1 MNQNLLNFCF
11 LILFSQNIIFSQTY
25 FEEYNLNKDTI
36 KERFK
41 KLNQKTLIELYY
53 NEEVEKKIIQQLI
66 YKKKFYNKNKSNIEF
81 YLPLFHEK
89 LSDENLPVELKYLPI
104 VESNLS
110 PTATS
115 KVGATGLWQLMFYT
129 AVENGLVMNSYVDER
144 IDPVKSTTAAVRY
157 LKKLYDI
164 HKDWNLAV
172 ASYNAGP
179 RTISKAIHR
188 SGGYQNYW
196 NIRPFL
202 PNETAN
208 YIPSFFATMYVLE
221 YAKEHGINIDNN
233 SNYFFKTDS
242 VLITKRISMRQISK
256 ALNISEDQLMNLNPS
271 YIHKIIPVVEGQE
284 NYIYIPDSLT
294 PKFLE
299 SEQDIYELATR
310 EFELREKPLPSLYS
324 INSKLVY
331 KIKYGDFL
339 GKIANKFGVTVS
351 QIKKWNNLNTDQIRE
366 NQKIIIFPK
375 KIPKN

>member
-1 MNQNLLNFCF
+1 MIQKLLNFCF
-11 LILFSQNIIFSQTY
+11 FVLFFQNSIFCQTY
-25 FEEYNLNKDTI
+25 FEEHNFDRDTI
-36 KERFK
+36 KDRFE

-53 NEEVEKKIIQQLI
+53 NEEVEKKIIQQLTH
-66 YKKKFYNKNKSNIEF
+66 KSKFYNKNQRNLEF

-89 LSDENLPVELKYLPI
+89 LSNEKLPVELKYLPV
-104 VESNLS
+104 VESNLN

-144 IDPVKSTTAAVRY
+144 MDPVKSTTAAVRY

-164 HKDWNLAV
+164 HKDWDLAV

-179 RTISKAIHR
+179 RTISKAIQR

-202 PNETAN
+202 PKETAN
-208 YIPSFFATMYVLE
+208 YIPSFFATIYVLE
-221 YAKEHGINIDNN
+221 YAKEHGINFDNN

-242 VLITKRISMRQISK
+242 VLITQKVSMHQISEV
-256 ALNISEDQLMNLNPS
+256 LNISEEKLIDLNPS
-271 YIHKIIPVVEGQE
+271 YVHKIIPAVEGQE
-284 NYIYIPDSLT
+284 NYIYIPDSLSS
-294 PKFLE
+294 KFLD
-299 SEQDIYELATR
+299 SKQDIYELATR
-310 EFELREKPLPSLYS
+310 EFELREKPLPSFFS

-339 GKIANKFGVTVS
+339 GKIANRFGVTAS
-351 QIKKWNNLNTDQIRE
+351 QIKKWNNLTTDQIRE

>member
-1 MNQNLLNFCF
+1 MIQKLLNFCF
-11 LILFSQNIIFSQTY
+11 FILFFQNIIFSQTHP
-25 FEEYNLNKDTI
+25 EQHNLNKDTI

-53 NEEVEKKIIQQLI
+53 NEEVEKKIIQQLTH
-66 YKKKFYNKNKSNIEF
+66 KLKFYNKRKRDLDF

-89 LSDENLPVELKYLPI
+89 LSNEKLPVELKYLPV
-104 VESNLS
+104 VESNLN

-144 IDPVKSTTAAVRY
+144 MDPVKSTTAAVRY

-164 HKDWNLAV
+164 HKEWNLAV

-179 RTISKAIHR
+179 RTISKAIQR

-202 PNETAN
+202 PRETAN
-208 YIPSFFATMYVLE
+208 YIPSFFATIYVLE

-242 VLITKRISMRQISK
+242 VLIKQKVSMHQVSK
-256 ALNISEDQLMNLNPS
+256 VLNISEDKLTDLNPS
-271 YIHKIIPVVEGQE
+271 YVHKIIPVVEGQE
-284 NYIYIPDSLT
+284 NYIYIPDSLSS
-294 PKFLE
+294 KFLN

-310 EFELREKPLPSLYS
+310 EFELREKPLPSLFS

-339 GKIANKFGVTVS
+339 GKIANRFGVTVS
-351 QIKKWNNLNTDQIRE
+351 QIKKWNNLSSDQIKE

-375 KIPKN
+375 KIPKK

>member
-1 MNQNLLNFCF
+1 MIQKLLNFCF
-11 LILFSQNIIFSQTY
+11 FVLFFQNSIFCQTY
-25 FEEYNLNKDTI
+25 FEEHNFDRDTI
-36 KERFK
+36 KDRFE

-53 NEEVEKKIIQQLI
+53 NEEVEKKIIQQLTH
-66 YKKKFYNKNKSNIEF
+66 KSKFYNKNQRNLEF

-89 LSDENLPVELKYLPI
+89 LSNEKLPVELKYLPV
-104 VESNLS
+104 VESNLN

-144 IDPVKSTTAAVRY
+144 MDPVKSTTAAVRY

-164 HKDWNLAV
+164 HKDWDLAV

-179 RTISKAIHR
+179 RTISKAIQR

-202 PNETAN
+202 PKETAN
-208 YIPSFFATMYVLE
+208 YIPSFFATIYVLE
-221 YAKEHGINIDNN
+221 YAKEHGINFDNN

-242 VLITKRISMRQISK
+242 VLITQKVSMHQISEV
-256 ALNISEDQLMNLNPS
+256 LNISEEKLIDLNPS
-271 YIHKIIPVVEGQE
+271 YVHKIIPAVEGQE
-284 NYIYIPDSLT
+284 NYIYIPDSLSS
-294 PKFLE
+294 KFLD
-299 SEQDIYELATR
+299 SKQDIYELATR
-310 EFELREKPLPSLYS
+310 EFELREKPLPSFFS

-339 GKIANKFGVTVS
+339 GKIANRFGVTVS
-351 QIKKWNNLNTDQIRE
+351 QIKKWNNLTTDQIRE

>member
-1 MNQNLLNFCF
+1 MIQKLLNFCF
-11 LILFSQNIIFSQTY
+11 FVLFFQNSIFCQTH
-25 FEEYNLNKDTI
+25 FEERNFDRDTI
-36 KERFK
+36 KDRFE

-53 NEEVEKKIIQQLI
+53 NEEVEKKIIQQLTH
-66 YKKKFYNKNKSNIEF
+66 KSKFYNKNKRNLEF

-89 LSDENLPVELKYLPI
+89 LSNERLPVELKYLPV
-104 VESNLS
+104 VESNLN
-110 PTATS
+110 PNATS

-144 IDPVKSTTAAVRY
+144 MDPVKSTIAAVRY

-164 HKDWNLAV
+164 HKDWDLAV

-179 RTISKAIHR
+179 RTISKAIQR

-202 PNETAN
+202 PKETAN
-208 YIPSFFATMYVLE
+208 YIPSFFATIYVLE
-221 YAKEHGINIDNN
+221 YAKEHGINFDNN

-242 VLITKRISMRQISK
+242 VLITQKVSMHQISK
-256 ALNISEDQLMNLNPS
+256 VLNISEEKLIDLNPS
-271 YIHKIIPVVEGQE
+271 YVHKIIPAVEGQE
-284 NYIYIPDSLT
+284 NYIYIPDSLSS
-294 PKFLE
+294 KFLE
-299 SEQDIYELATR
+299 SKQDIYELATR
-310 EFELREKPLPSLYS
+310 EFELREKPLPSLFS

-339 GKIANKFGVTVS
+339 GKIANRFGVTVS
-351 QIKKWNNLNTDQIRE
+351 QIKKWNNLTTDRIRE

>member
-1 MNQNLLNFCF
+1 MIQKLLNFCF
-11 LILFSQNIIFSQTY
+11 FILFFQNIIFSQTHL
-25 FEEYNLNKDTI
+25 EQHNLNKDTI

-53 NEEVEKKIIQQLI
+53 NEEVEKKIIQQLTH
-66 YKKKFYNKNKSNIEF
+66 KLKFYNKSKRDLEF

-89 LSDENLPVELKYLPI
+89 LSNEKLPVELKYLPV
-104 VESNLS
+104 VESNLN

-144 IDPVKSTTAAVRY
+144 MDPVKSTTAAVRY

-164 HKDWNLAV
+164 HKEWNLAV

-179 RTISKAIHR
+179 RTISKAIQR

-202 PNETAN
+202 PKETAN
-208 YIPSFFATMYVLE
+208 YIPSFFATIYVLE

-242 VLITKRISMRQISK
+242 ILIKQKVSMHQVSN
-256 ALNISEDQLMNLNPS
+256 ALNISEDKLTDLNPS
-271 YIHKIIPVVEGQE
+271 YVHKIIPVVEGQE
-284 NYIYIPDSLT
+284 NYIYIPDSLSS
-294 PKFLE
+294 KFLN

-310 EFELREKPLPSLYS
+310 EFELREKPLPSLFS

-339 GKIANKFGVTVS
+339 GKIANRFGVTVS
-351 QIKKWNNLNTDQIRE
+351 QIKKWNNLSSDQIKE

>member
-1 MNQNLLNFCF
+1 MIQKLLNFCLF
-11 LILFSQNIIFSQTY
+11 ILFSQNIIFSQTHL
-25 FEEYNLNKDTI
+25 EQYNLNKDTI

-53 NEEVEKKIIQQLI
+53 NEEVEKKITQQLTH
-66 YKKKFYNKNKSNIEF
+66 KLKFYEKSKRDLEF

-89 LSDENLPVELKYLPI
+89 LSNENLPVELKYLPV
-104 VESNLS
+104 VESNLN
-110 PTATS
+110 PTAIS

-144 IDPVKSTTAAVRY
+144 MDPVKSTTAAVRY

-164 HKDWNLAV
+164 HKEWNLAV

-179 RTISKAIHR
+179 RTISKAIQR

-202 PNETAN
+202 PKETAN
-208 YIPSFFATMYVLE
+208 YIPSFFATIYVLE

-233 SNYFFKTDS
+233 PNYFFKTDS
-242 VLITKRISMRQISK
+242 VLIKQKVSMHQVSK
-256 ALNISEDQLMNLNPS
+256 VLNISEDKLTDLNPS
-271 YIHKIIPVVEGQE
+271 YVHKIIPVVEGQD
-284 NYIYIPDSLT
+284 NYIYIPDSLSS
-294 PKFLE
+294 KFLN
-299 SEQDIYELATR
+299 SEQDIYELARR
-310 EFELREKPLPSLYS
+310 EFELREKPLPSLFS

-339 GKIANKFGVTVS
+339 GKIANRFGVTVS
-351 QIKKWNNLNTDQIRE
+351 QIKKWNNLSTDQIRE

>member
-1 MNQNLLNFCF
+1 MIQKLLNFCF
-11 LILFSQNIIFSQTY
+11 FILFFQNIIFSQTHL
-25 FEEYNLNKDTI
+25 EQHNLNKDTI

-53 NEEVEKKIIQQLI
+53 NEEVEKKIIQQLTH
-66 YKKKFYNKNKSNIEF
+66 KLKFYNKSKRDLEF

-89 LSDENLPVELKYLPI
+89 LSNEKLPVELKYLPV
-104 VESNLS
+104 VESNLN

-129 AVENGLVMNSYVDER
+129 AVENGLAMNSYVDER
-144 IDPVKSTTAAVRY
+144 MDPVKSTTAAVRY

-164 HKDWNLAV
+164 HKEWNLAV

-179 RTISKAIHR
+179 RTISKAIQR

-202 PNETAN
+202 PRETAN
-208 YIPSFFATMYVLE
+208 YIPSFFATIYVLE

-242 VLITKRISMRQISK
+242 ILIKQKVSMHQVSN
-256 ALNISEDQLMNLNPS
+256 ALNISEDKLTDLNPS
-271 YIHKIIPVVEGQE
+271 YVHKIIPVVEGQE
-284 NYIYIPDSLT
+284 NYIYIPDSLSS
-294 PKFLE
+294 KFLN

-310 EFELREKPLPSLYS
+310 EFELREKPLPSLFS

-339 GKIANKFGVTVS
+339 GKIANRFGVTVS
-351 QIKKWNNLNTDQIRE
+351 QIKKWNNLSSDQIKE

>member
-1 MNQNLLNFCF
+1 MIQKLLNFCF
-11 LILFSQNIIFSQTY
+11 FILFSQNIIFSQTHL
-25 FEEYNLNKDTI
+25 EQHNLNKDTI

-53 NEEVEKKIIQQLI
+53 NEEVEKKIIQQLTH
-66 YKKKFYNKNKSNIEF
+66 KLKFYNKRKRDLEF

-89 LSDENLPVELKYLPI
+89 LSNEKLPVELKYLPV
-104 VESNLS
+104 VESNLN

-144 IDPVKSTTAAVRY
+144 MDPVKSTTAAVRY

-164 HKDWNLAV
+164 HKEWNLAV

-179 RTISKAIHR
+179 RTISKAIQR

-202 PNETAN
+202 PRETAN
-208 YIPSFFATMYVLE
+208 YIPSFFATIYVLE

-242 VLITKRISMRQISK
+242 ILIKQKVSMHQVSN
-256 ALNISEDQLMNLNPS
+256 ALNISEDKLTDLNPS
-271 YIHKIIPVVEGQE
+271 YVHKIIPVVEGQE
-284 NYIYIPDSLT
+284 NYIYIPDSLSS
-294 PKFLE
+294 KFLN

-310 EFELREKPLPSLYS
+310 EFELREKPLPSLFS

-339 GKIANKFGVTVS
+339 GKIANRFGVTVS
-351 QIKKWNNLNTDQIRE
+351 QIKKWNNLSTDQIRE

>member
-1 MNQNLLNFCF
+1 MIQKLLNFCF
-11 LILFSQNIIFSQTY
+11 FILFFQNIIFSQTHL
-25 FEEYNLNKDTI
+25 EQHNLNKDTI

-53 NEEVEKKIIQQLI
+53 NEEVEKKIIQQLTH
-66 YKKKFYNKNKSNIEF
+66 KLKFYNNNKRDLEF

-89 LSDENLPVELKYLPI
+89 LSNEKLPVELKYLPV
-104 VESNLS
+104 VESNLN

-144 IDPVKSTTAAVRY
+144 MDPVKSTTAAVRY

-164 HKDWNLAV
+164 HKEWNLAV

-179 RTISKAIHR
+179 RTISKAIQR

-202 PNETAN
+202 PRETAN
-208 YIPSFFATMYVLE
+208 YIPSFFATIYVLE

-242 VLITKRISMRQISK
+242 ILIKQKVSMHQVSN
-256 ALNISEDQLMNLNPS
+256 ALNISEEKLTDLNPS
-271 YIHKIIPVVEGQE
+271 YVHKIIPVVEGQE
-284 NYIYIPDSLT
+284 NYIYIPDSLSS
-294 PKFLE
+294 KFLN

-310 EFELREKPLPSLYS
+310 EFELREKPLPSLFS

-339 GKIANKFGVTVS
+339 GKIANRFGVTVS
-351 QIKKWNNLNTDQIRE
+351 QIKKWNNLSSDQIKE

>member
-1 MNQNLLNFCF
+1 MIQNLLNFCF
-11 LILFSQNIIFSQTY
+11 FLLFFQNTILCQNH
-25 FEEYNLNKDTI
+25 FEEHNFDRDTI
-36 KERFK
+36 QERFK
-41 KLNQKTLIELYY
+41 KLNRKTLIELYY
-53 NEEVEKKIIQQLI
+53 NEEVEKKIIQQL
-66 YKKKFYNKNKSNIEF
+66 KHKSKFYNKNKRSIEL

-89 LSDENLPVELKYLPI
+89 LSNEKLPIELKYLPV
-104 VESNLS
+104 VESNLN
-110 PTATS
+110 PTAIS

-144 IDPVKSTTAAVRY
+144 MDPVKSTTAAVRY

-164 HKDWNLAV
+164 HKDWDLAV

-179 RTISKAIHR
+179 RTILKAIQR

-202 PNETAN
+202 PKETAN
-208 YIPSFFATMYVLE
+208 YIPSFFATIYVLE
-221 YAKEHGINIDNN
+221 YAKEHGINFDNN

-242 VLITKRISMRQISK
+242 VLITQKVSMHQISK
-256 ALNISEDQLMNLNPS
+256 VLNISEEKLIDLNPS
-271 YIHKIIPVVEGQE
+271 YVHKIIPAVEGQE
-284 NYIYIPDSLT
+284 NYIYIPDSLSS
-294 PKFLE
+294 KFLE
-299 SEQDIYELATR
+299 SKQDIYELATR
-310 EFELREKPLPSLYS
+310 EFELREKPLPSLFS

-339 GKIANKFGVTVS
+339 GKIANRFGVTVS
-351 QIKKWNNLNTDQIRE
+351 QIKKWNNLTTDRIRE

>member
-1 MNQNLLNFCF
+1 MIQKLLNFCF
-11 LILFSQNIIFSQTY
+11 FILFFQNIIFSQTHL
-25 FEEYNLNKDTI
+25 EQHNLNKDTI

-53 NEEVEKKIIQQLI
+53 NEEVEKKIIQQLTH
-66 YKKKFYNKNKSNIEF
+66 KLKFYNKSKRDLEF

-89 LSDENLPVELKYLPI
+89 LSNEKLPVELKYLPV
-104 VESNLS
+104 VESNLN

-144 IDPVKSTTAAVRY
+144 MDPVKSTTAAVRY

-164 HKDWNLAV
+164 HKEWNLAV

-179 RTISKAIHR
+179 RTISKAIQR

-202 PNETAN
+202 PKETAN
-208 YIPSFFATMYVLE
+208 YIPSFFATIYVLE

-242 VLITKRISMRQISK
+242 VLIKQKVSMHQVSK
-256 ALNISEDQLMNLNPS
+256 ALNISEEKLTDLNPS
-271 YIHKIIPVVEGQE
+271 YVHKIIPVVEGQE
-284 NYIYIPDSLT
+284 NYIYIPDSLSS
-294 PKFLE
+294 KFLN

-310 EFELREKPLPSLYS
+310 EFELREKPLPSFFS

-339 GKIANKFGVTVS
+339 GKIANRFGVTVS
-351 QIKKWNNLNTDQIRE
+351 QIKKWNNLSSDQIKE

>member
-1 MNQNLLNFCF
+1 MIQKLLNFCF
-11 LILFSQNIIFSQTY
+11 FILFSQNIIFSQTHL
-25 FEEYNLNKDTI
+25 EQHNLNKDTI

-53 NEEVEKKIIQQLI
+53 NEEVEKKIIQQLTH
-66 YKKKFYNKNKSNIEF
+66 KLKFYNNNKRDLEF

-89 LSDENLPVELKYLPI
+89 LSNEKLPVELKYLPVI
-104 VESNLS
+104 ESNLN

-144 IDPVKSTTAAVRY
+144 MDPVKSTTAAVRY

-164 HKDWNLAV
+164 HKEWNLAV

-179 RTISKAIHR
+179 RTISKAIQR

-202 PNETAN
+202 PRETAN
-208 YIPSFFATMYVLE
+208 YIPSFFATIYVLE
-221 YAKEHGINIDNN
+221 YAKEHRINIDNN

-242 VLITKRISMRQISK
+242 ILIKQKVSMHQVSN
-256 ALNISEDQLMNLNPS
+256 ALNISEDKLTDLNPS
-271 YIHKIIPVVEGQE
+271 YVHKIIPVVEGQE
-284 NYIYIPDSLT
+284 NYIYIPDSLSS
-294 PKFLE
+294 KFLN
-299 SEQDIYELATR
+299 SELDIYELATR
-310 EFELREKPLPSLYS
+310 EFELREKPLPSLFS

-339 GKIANKFGVTVS
+339 GKIANRFGVTVS
-351 QIKKWNNLNTDQIRE
+351 QIKKWNNLVSDQIKE

>member
-1 MNQNLLNFCF
+1 MIQKLLNFCF
-11 LILFSQNIIFSQTY
+11 FILFSQNIIFSQTHL
-25 FEEYNLNKDTI
+25 EQHNLNKDTI

-53 NEEVEKKIIQQLI
+53 NEEVEKKIIQQLTH
-66 YKKKFYNKNKSNIEF
+66 KLKFYNKSKRDLEF

-89 LSDENLPVELKYLPI
+89 LSNEKLPVELKYLPVI
-104 VESNLS
+104 ESNLN

-144 IDPVKSTTAAVRY
+144 MDPVKSTTAAVRY

-164 HKDWNLAV
+164 HKEWNLAV

-179 RTISKAIHR
+179 RTISKAIQR

-202 PNETAN
+202 PKETAN
-208 YIPSFFATMYVLE
+208 YIPSFFATIYVLE
-221 YAKEHGINIDNN
+221 YAKEHGINIDND

-242 VLITKRISMRQISK
+242 VLIKQKVSMHQVSK
-256 ALNISEDQLMNLNPS
+256 VLNISEDKLTDLNPS
-271 YIHKIIPVVEGQE
+271 YAHKIIPVVEGQE
-284 NYIYIPDSLT
+284 NYIYIPDSLSS
-294 PKFLE
+294 KFLN

-310 EFELREKPLPSLYS
+310 EFELREKPLPSLFS

-339 GKIANKFGVTVS
+339 GKIANRFGVTVS
-351 QIKKWNNLNTDQIRE
+351 QIKKWNNLSSDQIKE

>member
-1 MNQNLLNFCF
+1 MIQKLLNFCF
-11 LILFSQNIIFSQTY
+11 FILFFQNIIFSQTHL
-25 FEEYNLNKDTI
+25 EQHNLNKDTI

-53 NEEVEKKIIQQLI
+53 NEEVEKKIIQQLTH
-66 YKKKFYNKNKSNIEF
+66 KLKFYNKSKRDLEF

-89 LSDENLPVELKYLPI
+89 LSNEKLPVELKYLPV
-104 VESNLS
+104 VESNLN

-144 IDPVKSTTAAVRY
+144 MDPVKSTTAAVRY

-164 HKDWNLAV
+164 HKEWNLAV

-179 RTISKAIHR
+179 RTISKAIQR

-202 PNETAN
+202 PRETAN
-208 YIPSFFATMYVLE
+208 YIPSFFATIYVLE

-242 VLITKRISMRQISK
+242 ILIKQKVSMHQVSN
-256 ALNISEDQLMNLNPS
+256 ALNISEDKLTDLNPS
-271 YIHKIIPVVEGQE
+271 YVHKIIPVVEGQE
-284 NYIYIPDSLT
+284 NYIYIPDSLSS
-294 PKFLE
+294 KFLN

-310 EFELREKPLPSLYS
+310 EFELREKPLPSLFS

-339 GKIANKFGVTVS
+339 GKIANRFGVTVS
-351 QIKKWNNLNTDQIRE
+351 QIKKWNNLSSDQIKE

>member
-1 MNQNLLNFCF
+1 MIQKLLNFCF
-11 LILFSQNIIFSQTY
+11 FILFSQNIIFSQTHL
-25 FEEYNLNKDTI
+25 EQHNLNKDTI

-53 NEEVEKKIIQQLI
+53 NEEVEKKIIQQLT
-66 YKKKFYNKNKSNIEF
+66 YKLKFYNKSKRDLEF

-89 LSDENLPVELKYLPI
+89 LSNEKLPVELKYLPVI
-104 VESNLS
+104 ESNLN

-144 IDPVKSTTAAVRY
+144 MDPVKSTTAAVRY

-164 HKDWNLAV
+164 HKEWNLAV

-179 RTISKAIHR
+179 RTISKAIQR

-202 PNETAN
+202 PKETAN
-208 YIPSFFATMYVLE
+208 YIPSFFATIYVLE
-221 YAKEHGINIDNN
+221 YAKEHGINIDND

-242 VLITKRISMRQISK
+242 VMIKQKVSIHQVSN
-256 ALNISEDQLMNLNPS
+256 ALNISEEKLTDLNPS
-271 YIHKIIPVVEGQE
+271 YVHKIIPVVEGQE
-284 NYIYIPDSLT
+284 NYIYIPDSLSS
-294 PKFLE
+294 KFLN
-299 SEQDIYELATR
+299 SEQDIYELARR
-310 EFELREKPLPSLYS
+310 EFELREKPLPSLFS

-339 GKIANKFGVTVS
+339 GKIAKRFGVTVS
-351 QIKKWNNLNTDQIRE
+351 QIKKWNNLSTDQIRE

>member
-1 MNQNLLNFCF
+1 MIQKLLNFCF
-11 LILFSQNIIFSQTY
+11 FILFFQNIIFSQTQL
-25 FEEYNLNKDTI
+25 EQHNLNKDTI

-53 NEEVEKKIIQQLI
+53 NEEVEKKIIQQLTH
-66 YKKKFYNKNKSNIEF
+66 KLKFYNKNKRDLEF

-89 LSDENLPVELKYLPI
+89 LSNEKLPVELKYLPV
-104 VESNLS
+104 VESSLN

-144 IDPVKSTTAAVRY
+144 MDPVKSTTAAVRY

-164 HKDWNLAV
+164 HKEWNLAV

-179 RTISKAIHR
+179 RTISKAIQR

-202 PNETAN
+202 PRETAN
-208 YIPSFFATMYVLE
+208 YIPSFFATIYVLE

-242 VLITKRISMRQISK
+242 VLIKQKVSMHQVSN
-256 ALNISEDQLMNLNPS
+256 ALNISEDKLTDLNPS
-271 YIHKIIPVVEGQE
+271 YVHKIIPVVEGQE
-284 NYIYIPDSLT
+284 NYIYIPDSLSS
-294 PKFLE
+294 KFLN

-310 EFELREKPLPSLYS
+310 EFELREKPLPSLFS

-339 GKIANKFGVTVS
+339 GKIANRFGVTVS
-351 QIKKWNNLNTDQIRE
+351 QIKKWNNLTSDQIKE

>member
-1 MNQNLLNFCF
+1 MIQNLLNFCF
-11 LILFSQNIIFSQTY
+11 FVLFFQNTIFCQTH
-25 FEEYNLNKDTI
+25 FEEHNFDRDTI

-53 NEEVEKKIIQQLI
+53 NEEVEKKIIQQLTH
-66 YKKKFYNKNKSNIEF
+66 KLKFYNKNKWNLEL

-89 LSDENLPVELKYLPI
+89 LSNEKLPVELKYLPV

-144 IDPVKSTTAAVRY
+144 MDPVKSTTAAVRY

-164 HKDWNLAV
+164 HKDWDLAV

-179 RTISKAIHR
+179 RTISKAIQR

-202 PNETAN
+202 PKETAN
-208 YIPSFFATMYVLE
+208 YIPSFFATIYVLE
-221 YAKEHGINIDNN
+221 YAKEHGINVDNN

-242 VLITKRISMRQISK
+242 VLITQKVSMHQISEV
-256 ALNISEDQLMNLNPS
+256 LNISEEKLIDLNPS
-271 YIHKIIPVVEGQE
+271 YVHKIIPAVEGQE
-284 NYIYIPDSLT
+284 NYIYIPDSLSS
-294 PKFLE
+294 KFLE
-299 SEQDIYELATR
+299 SKQDIYELATR
-310 EFELREKPLPSLYS
+310 EFELREKPLPSLFS

-339 GKIANKFGVTVS
+339 GKIANRFGVTVS
-351 QIKKWNNLNTDQIRE
+351 QIKKWNNLTTDRIRE

>member
-1 MNQNLLNFCF
+1 MMQNLLNFCF
-11 LILFSQNIIFSQTY
+11 FVLFFQNTILCQTH
-25 FEEYNLNKDTI
+25 FEEHSFDRDTI
-36 KERFK
+36 QERFK

-53 NEEVEKKIIQQLI
+53 NEEVEKKIIQQLTH
-66 YKKKFYNKNKSNIEF
+66 KSNFYNKNKWSLEL

-89 LSDENLPVELKYLPI
+89 LSNEKLPVELKYLPI

-144 IDPVKSTTAAVRY
+144 MDPVKSTTAAVRY
-157 LKKLYDI
+157 LKKLHDI
-164 HKDWNLAV
+164 HKDWDLAV

-179 RTISKAIHR
+179 RTISKAIQR

-202 PNETAN
+202 PKETAN
-208 YIPSFFATMYVLE
+208 YIPSFFATIYVLE

-233 SNYFFKTDS
+233 SNYFSKTDS
-242 VLITKRISMRQISK
+242 VLIKQKVSMRQISE
-256 ALNISEDQLMNLNPS
+256 ALNISEDKLVDLNPS
-271 YIHKIIPVVEGQE
+271 YVHKIIPVVAGQE
-284 NYIYIPDSLT
+284 NYIYIPDSLS

-299 SEQDIYELATR
+299 SEKDIYELATR
-310 EFELREKPLPSLYS
+310 DFELREKPLPSLFS

-339 GKIANKFGVTVS
+339 GKIANRFGVTVS
-351 QIKKWNNLNTDQIRE
+351 QIKKWNNLTTDQIRDCLLYTS
-366 NQKIIIFPK
+366 PS
-375 KIPKN
+375 PRD

>member
-1 MNQNLLNFCF
+1 MIQKLLNFCF
-11 LILFSQNIIFSQTY
+11 FILFSQNIIFSQTHL
-25 FEEYNLNKDTI
+25 EQHNLNKDTI

-53 NEEVEKKIIQQLI
+53 NEEVEKKIIQQLTH
-66 YKKKFYNKNKSNIEF
+66 KLKFYNKSKRDLEF

-89 LSDENLPVELKYLPI
+89 LSNEKLPVELKYLPVI
-104 VESNLS
+104 ESNLN

-144 IDPVKSTTAAVRY
+144 MDPVKSTTAAVRY

-164 HKDWNLAV
+164 HKEWNLAV

-179 RTISKAIHR
+179 RTISKAIQR

-202 PNETAN
+202 PKETAN
-208 YIPSFFATMYVLE
+208 YIPSFFATIYVLE

-242 VLITKRISMRQISK
+242 VLIKQRVSIHQISK
-256 ALNISEDQLMNLNPS
+256 VLNISEDKLTDLNPS
-271 YIHKIIPVVEGQE
+271 YVHKIIPVVEGQE
-284 NYIYIPDSLT
+284 NYIYIPDSLSS
-294 PKFLE
+294 KFLN

-310 EFELREKPLPSLYS
+310 EFELREKPLPSLFS

-339 GKIANKFGVTVS
+339 GKIANRFGVTVS
-351 QIKKWNNLNTDQIRE
+351 QIKKWNNLSTDQIRE

>member
-1 MNQNLLNFCF
+1 MIQKLLNFCF
-11 LILFSQNIIFSQTY
+11 FILFFQNIIFSQTHL
-25 FEEYNLNKDTI
+25 EQHNLNKDTI

-53 NEEVEKKIIQQLI
+53 NEEVEKKIIQQLTH
-66 YKKKFYNKNKSNIEF
+66 KLKFYNKSKRDLEF

-89 LSDENLPVELKYLPI
+89 LSNEKLPVELKYLP
-104 VESNLS
+104 VLESNLN

-144 IDPVKSTTAAVRY
+144 MDPVKSTTAAVRY

-164 HKDWNLAV
+164 HKEWNLAV

-179 RTISKAIHR
+179 RTISKAIQR

-202 PNETAN
+202 PRETAN
-208 YIPSFFATMYVLE
+208 YIPSFFATIYVLE

-242 VLITKRISMRQISK
+242 VLIKQKVSMHQVSN
-256 ALNISEDQLMNLNPS
+256 ALNISEEKLTDLNPS
-271 YIHKIIPVVEGQE
+271 YVHKIIPVVEGQE
-284 NYIYIPDSLT
+284 NYIYIPDSLSS
-294 PKFLE
+294 KFLN

-310 EFELREKPLPSLYS
+310 EFELREKPLPSLFS

-339 GKIANKFGVTVS
+339 GKIANRFGVTVS
-351 QIKKWNNLNTDQIRE
+351 QIKKWNNLSSDQIKE

-375 KIPKN
+375 KIPKK

>member
-1 MNQNLLNFCF
+1 MIQKLLNFCF
-11 LILFSQNIIFSQTY
+11 FILFSQNIIFSQTHL
-25 FEEYNLNKDTI
+25 EQHNLNKDTI

-53 NEEVEKKIIQQLI
+53 NEEVEKKIIQQLT
-66 YKKKFYNKNKSNIEF
+66 YKLKFYNKSKRDLEF

-89 LSDENLPVELKYLPI
+89 LSNEKLPVELKYLPVI
-104 VESNLS
+104 ESNLN

-144 IDPVKSTTAAVRY
+144 MDPVKSTTAAVRY

-164 HKDWNLAV
+164 HKEWNLAV

-179 RTISKAIHR
+179 RTISKAIQR

-202 PNETAN
+202 PKETAN
-208 YIPSFFATMYVLE
+208 YIPSFFATIYVLE
-221 YAKEHGINIDNN
+221 YAKEHGINIDND

-242 VLITKRISMRQISK
+242 VMIKQKVSIHQVSN
-256 ALNISEDQLMNLNPS
+256 ALNISEDKLTDLNPS
-271 YIHKIIPVVEGQE
+271 YVHKIIPVVEGQE
-284 NYIYIPDSLT
+284 NYIYIPDSLSS
-294 PKFLE
+294 KFLN
-299 SEQDIYELATR
+299 SEQDIYELARR
-310 EFELREKPLPSLYS
+310 EFELREKPLPSLFS

-339 GKIANKFGVTVS
+339 GKIANRFGVTVS
-351 QIKKWNNLNTDQIRE
+351 QIKKWNNLSTDQIRE

>member
-1 MNQNLLNFCF
+1 MIQKLLNFCF
-11 LILFSQNIIFSQTY
+11 FILFFQNIIFSQTHL
-25 FEEYNLNKDTI
+25 EQHNLNKDTI

-53 NEEVEKKIIQQLI
+53 NEEVEKKIIQQLTH
-66 YKKKFYNKNKSNIEF
+66 KLKFYNNNKRDLEF

-89 LSDENLPVELKYLPI
+89 LSNEKLPVELKYLPV
-104 VESNLS
+104 VESNLN

-144 IDPVKSTTAAVRY
+144 MDPVKSTTAAVRY

-164 HKDWNLAV
+164 HKEWNLAV

-179 RTISKAIHR
+179 RTISKAIQR

-202 PNETAN
+202 PRETAN
-208 YIPSFFATMYVLE
+208 YIPSFFATIYVLE

-242 VLITKRISMRQISK
+242 VLIKQKVSMHQVSN
-256 ALNISEDQLMNLNPS
+256 ALNISEDKLTDLNPS
-271 YIHKIIPVVEGQE
+271 YVHKIIPVVEGQE
-284 NYIYIPDSLT
+284 NYIYIPDTLSS
-294 PKFLE
+294 KFLN

-310 EFELREKPLPSLYS
+310 EFELREKPLPSLFS

-339 GKIANKFGVTVS
+339 GKIANRFGVTVS
-351 QIKKWNNLNTDQIRE
+351 QIKKWNNLSSDQIKE

>member
-1 MNQNLLNFCF
+1 MIQKLLNFCF
-11 LILFSQNIIFSQTY
+11 FILFSQNIIFSQTHL
-25 FEEYNLNKDTI
+25 EQHNLNKDTI

-53 NEEVEKKIIQQLI
+53 NEEVEKKIIQQLTH
-66 YKKKFYNKNKSNIEF
+66 KLKFYNKSKRDLEF

-89 LSDENLPVELKYLPI
+89 LSNEKLPVELKYLPVI
-104 VESNLS
+104 ESNLN

-144 IDPVKSTTAAVRY
+144 MDPVKSTTAAVRY

-164 HKDWNLAV
+164 HKEWNLAV

-179 RTISKAIHR
+179 RTISKAIQR

-202 PNETAN
+202 PKETAN
-208 YIPSFFATMYVLE
+208 YIPSFFATIYVLE
-221 YAKEHGINIDNN
+221 YAKEHGINIDSN

-242 VLITKRISMRQISK
+242 VLIKQKVSMHQVSK
-256 ALNISEDQLMNLNPS
+256 ALNISEEKLTDLNPS
-271 YIHKIIPVVEGQE
+271 YVHKIIPVVEDQE
-284 NYIYIPDSLT
+284 NYIYIPDSLSS
-294 PKFLE
+294 KFLN
-299 SEQDIYELATR
+299 SEQDIYELARR
-310 EFELREKPLPSLYS
+310 EFELREKPLPSLFS

-339 GKIANKFGVTVS
+339 GKIANRFGVTVS
-351 QIKKWNNLNTDQIRE
+351 QIKKWNNLSTDQIRE

>member
-144 IDPVKSTTAAVRY
+144 MDPVKSTTAAVRY

>member
-1 MNQNLLNFCF
+1 MIQKLLNFCF
-11 LILFSQNIIFSQTY
+11 FILFFQNIIFSQTHL
-25 FEEYNLNKDTI
+25 EQHNLNKDTI

-41 KLNQKTLIELYY
+41 KLNQKTLIELNY
-53 NEEVEKKIIQQLI
+53 NEEVEKKIIQQL
-66 YKKKFYNKNKSNIEF
+66 KHKLKFYNKRKRDLEF

-89 LSDENLPVELKYLPI
+89 LSNEKLPVELKYLPV
-104 VESNLS
+104 VESNLN

-144 IDPVKSTTAAVRY
+144 MDPVKSTTAAVRY

-164 HKDWNLAV
+164 HKEWNLAV

-179 RTISKAIHR
+179 RTISKAIQR

-202 PNETAN
+202 PRETAN
-208 YIPSFFATMYVLE
+208 YIPSFFATIYVLE

-242 VLITKRISMRQISK
+242 VLIKQKVSMLQVSN
-256 ALNISEDQLMNLNPS
+256 ALNISEEKLTDLNPS
-271 YIHKIIPVVEGQE
+271 YVHKIIPVVEGQE
-284 NYIYIPDSLT
+284 NYIYIPDTLSS
-294 PKFLE
+294 KFLN

-310 EFELREKPLPSLYS
+310 EFELREKPLPSLFS

-339 GKIANKFGVTVS
+339 GKIANRFGVTVS
-351 QIKKWNNLNTDQIRE
+351 QIKKWNNLSSDQIKE

>member
-1 MNQNLLNFCF
+1 MIQKLLNFCF
-11 LILFSQNIIFSQTY
+11 FILFFQNIIFSQTHL
-25 FEEYNLNKDTI
+25 EQHNLNKDTI

-53 NEEVEKKIIQQLI
+53 NEEVEKKIIQQLTH
-66 YKKKFYNKNKSNIEF
+66 KLKFYNKSKRDLEF

-89 LSDENLPVELKYLPI
+89 LSNEKLPVELKYLPV
-104 VESNLS
+104 VESNLN

-144 IDPVKSTTAAVRY
+144 MDPVKSTTAAVRY

-164 HKDWNLAV
+164 HKEWNLAV

-179 RTISKAIHR
+179 RTISKAIQR

-202 PNETAN
+202 PKETAN
-208 YIPSFFATMYVLE
+208 YIPSFFATIYVLE

-242 VLITKRISMRQISK
+242 VLIKQKVSMHQVSN
-256 ALNISEDQLMNLNPS
+256 ALNISEDKLTDLNPS
-271 YIHKIIPVVEGQE
+271 YVHKIIPVVEGQE
-284 NYIYIPDSLT
+284 NYIYIPDTLSS
-294 PKFLE
+294 KFLN

-310 EFELREKPLPSLYS
+310 EFELREKPLPSLFS

-339 GKIANKFGVTVS
+339 GKIANRFGVTVS
-351 QIKKWNNLNTDQIRE
+351 QIKKWNNLSSDQIKE

>member
-1 MNQNLLNFCF
+1 MIQKLLNFCF
-11 LILFSQNIIFSQTY
+11 FVLFFQNSIFCQTH
-25 FEEYNLNKDTI
+25 FEERNFDRDTI
-36 KERFK
+36 KDRFE

-53 NEEVEKKIIQQLI
+53 NEEVEKKIIQQLTH
-66 YKKKFYNKNKSNIEF
+66 KSKFYNKNQRNLEF

-89 LSDENLPVELKYLPI
+89 LSNEKLPVELKYLPV
-104 VESNLS
+104 VESNLN

-129 AVENGLVMNSYVDER
+129 AVENGLIMNSYVDER
-144 IDPVKSTTAAVRY
+144 MDPVKSTTAAVRY

-164 HKDWNLAV
+164 HKDWDLAV

-179 RTISKAIHR
+179 RTISKAIQR

-202 PNETAN
+202 PKETAN
-208 YIPSFFATMYVLE
+208 YIPSFFATIYVLE
-221 YAKEHGINIDNN
+221 YAKEHGINFDNN

-242 VLITKRISMRQISK
+242 VLITQKVSMHQISEV
-256 ALNISEDQLMNLNPS
+256 LNISEEKLIDLNPS
-271 YIHKIIPVVEGQE
+271 YVHKIIPAVEGQE
-284 NYIYIPDSLT
+284 NYIYIPDSLSS
-294 PKFLE
+294 KFLD
-299 SEQDIYELATR
+299 SKQDIYELATR
-310 EFELREKPLPSLYS
+310 EFELREKPLPSFFS

-339 GKIANKFGVTVS
+339 GKIANRFGVTVS
-351 QIKKWNNLNTDQIRE
+351 QIKKWNNLTTDQIRE

>member
-1 MNQNLLNFCF
+1 MIQKLLNFCF
-11 LILFSQNIIFSQTY
+11 FILFFQNIIFSQTHL
-25 FEEYNLNKDTI
+25 EQHNLNKDTI

-53 NEEVEKKIIQQLI
+53 NEEVEKKIIQQLTH
-66 YKKKFYNKNKSNIEF
+66 KLKFYNNNKRDLEF

-89 LSDENLPVELKYLPI
+89 LSNEKLPVELKYLPV
-104 VESNLS
+104 VESNLN

-144 IDPVKSTTAAVRY
+144 MDPVKSTTAAVRY

-164 HKDWNLAV
+164 HKEWNLAV

-179 RTISKAIHR
+179 RTISKAIQR

-202 PNETAN
+202 PRETAN
-208 YIPSFFATMYVLE
+208 YIPSFFATIYVLE

-242 VLITKRISMRQISK
+242 VLIKQKVSMHQVSN
-256 ALNISEDQLMNLNPS
+256 ALNISEDKLTDLNPS
-271 YIHKIIPVVEGQE
+271 YVHKIIPVVEGQE
-284 NYIYIPDSLT
+284 NYIYIPDSLSS
-294 PKFLE
+294 KFLN

-310 EFELREKPLPSLYS
+310 EFELREKPLPSLFS

-339 GKIANKFGVTVS
+339 GKIANRFGVTVS
-351 QIKKWNNLNTDQIRE
+351 QIKKWNNLSSDQIKE

>member
-1 MNQNLLNFCF
+1 MMQNLLNFCF
-11 LILFSQNIIFSQTY
+11 FVLFFQNTILCQTH
-25 FEEYNLNKDTI
+25 FEEHSFDRDTI
-36 KERFK
+36 QERFK

-53 NEEVEKKIIQQLI
+53 NEEVEKKIIQQLTH
-66 YKKKFYNKNKSNIEF
+66 KSNFYNKNKWSLEL

-89 LSDENLPVELKYLPI
+89 LSNEKLPVELKYLPI

-144 IDPVKSTTAAVRY
+144 MDPVKSTTAAVRY

-164 HKDWNLAV
+164 YKDWDLAV

-179 RTISKAIHR
+179 RTISKAIQR

-202 PNETAN
+202 PKETAN
-208 YIPSFFATMYVLE
+208 YIPSFFATIYVLE

-242 VLITKRISMRQISK
+242 VLIKQKVSMRQISE
-256 ALNISEDQLMNLNPS
+256 ALNISEDKLVDLNPS
-271 YIHKIIPVVEGQE
+271 YVHKIIPVVAGQE
-284 NYIYIPDSLT
+284 NYIYIPDSLS

-299 SEQDIYELATR
+299 SEKDIYELATR
-310 EFELREKPLPSLYS
+310 DFELREKPLPSLFS

-339 GKIANKFGVTVS
+339 GKIANRFGVTVS
-351 QIKKWNNLNTDQIRE
+351 QIKKWNNLTTDQIRE

>member
-1 MNQNLLNFCF
+1 MIQKLLNFCF
-11 LILFSQNIIFSQTY
+11 FVLFFQNSIFCQTY
-25 FEEYNLNKDTI
+25 FEEHNFDRDTI
-36 KERFK
+36 KDRFE

-53 NEEVEKKIIQQLI
+53 NEEVEKKIIQQLTH
-66 YKKKFYNKNKSNIEF
+66 KSKFYNKNQRNLEF

-89 LSDENLPVELKYLPI
+89 LSNEKLPVELKYLPI

-144 IDPVKSTTAAVRY
+144 MDPVKSTTAAVRY

-164 HKDWNLAV
+164 HKDWDLAV

-179 RTISKAIHR
+179 RTISKAIQR

-202 PNETAN
+202 PKETAN
-208 YIPSFFATMYVLE
+208 YIPSFFATIYVLE
-221 YAKEHGINIDNN
+221 YAKEHGINFDNN

-242 VLITKRISMRQISK
+242 VLITQKVSMHQISEV
-256 ALNISEDQLMNLNPS
+256 LNISEEKLIDLNPS
-271 YIHKIIPVVEGQE
+271 YVHKIIPAVEGQE
-284 NYIYIPDSLT
+284 NYIYIPDSLSS
-294 PKFLE
+294 KFLD
-299 SEQDIYELATR
+299 SKQDIYELATR
-310 EFELREKPLPSLYS
+310 EFELREKPLPSFFS

-339 GKIANKFGVTVS
+339 GKIANRFGVTVS
-351 QIKKWNNLNTDQIRE
+351 QIKKWNNLTTDQIRE

>member
-1 MNQNLLNFCF
+1 MQNLLNFCF
-11 LILFSQNIIFSQTY
+11 FVLFFQNTILCQTH
-25 FEEYNLNKDTI
+25 FEEHSFDRDTI
-36 KERFK
+36 QERFK

-53 NEEVEKKIIQQLI
+53 NEEVEKKIIQQLTH
-66 YKKKFYNKNKSNIEF
+66 KSNFYNKNKWSLEL

-89 LSDENLPVELKYLPI
+89 LSNEKLPVELKYLPI

-144 IDPVKSTTAAVRY
+144 MDPVKSTTAAVRY
-157 LKKLYDI
+157 LKKLHDI
-164 HKDWNLAV
+164 HKDWDLAV

-179 RTISKAIHR
+179 RTISKAIQR

-202 PNETAN
+202 PKETAN
-208 YIPSFFATMYVLE
+208 YIPSFFATIYVLE

-233 SNYFFKTDS
+233 SNYFSKTDS
-242 VLITKRISMRQISK
+242 VLIKQKVSMRQISE
-256 ALNISEDQLMNLNPS
+256 ALNISEDKLVDLNPS
-271 YIHKIIPVVEGQE
+271 YVHKIIPVVAGQE
-284 NYIYIPDSLT
+284 NYIYIPDSLS

-299 SEQDIYELATR
+299 SEKDIYELATR
-310 EFELREKPLPSLYS
+310 DFELREKPLPSLFS

-339 GKIANKFGVTVS
+339 GKIANRFGVTVS
-351 QIKKWNNLNTDQIRE
+351 QIKKWNNLTTDQIRDCLLYTS
-366 NQKIIIFPK
+366 PS
-375 KIPKN
+375 PRD

>member
-1 MNQNLLNFCF
+1 MIQNLLNFCF
-11 LILFSQNIIFSQTY
+11 FVLFFQNTILCQTH
-25 FEEYNLNKDTI
+25 FEEHNFDRDTI
-36 KERFK
+36 QERFK

-53 NEEVEKKIIQQLI
+53 NEEVEKKIIQQLTH
-66 YKKKFYNKNKSNIEF
+66 KSKFYNKNKWSLEL

-89 LSDENLPVELKYLPI
+89 LSNEKLPVELKYLAV

-110 PTATS
+110 PTAIS

-144 IDPVKSTTAAVRY
+144 MDPVKSTTAAVRY

-164 HKDWNLAV
+164 HKDWDLAV

-179 RTISKAIHR
+179 RTILKAIQR

-202 PNETAN
+202 PKETAN
-208 YIPSFFATMYVLE
+208 YIPSFFATIYVLE

-242 VLITKRISMRQISK
+242 VLIKQKVSMRQISE
-256 ALNISEDQLMNLNPS
+256 ALNISEDKLVDLNPS
-271 YIHKIIPVVEGQE
+271 YVHKIIPVVAGQE
-284 NYIYIPDSLT
+284 NYIYIPDSLS

-299 SEQDIYELATR
+299 SEKDIYELATR
-310 EFELREKPLPSLYS
+310 DFELREKPLPGLFS

-339 GKIANKFGVTVS
+339 GKIANRFGVTVS
-351 QIKKWNNLNTDQIRE
+351 QIKKWNNLTTDQIRE

>member
-1 MNQNLLNFCF
+1 MIQKLLNFCF
-11 LILFSQNIIFSQTY
+11 FVLFFQISIFCQTH
-25 FEEYNLNKDTI
+25 FEERNFDRDTI
-36 KERFK
+36 KDRFE

-53 NEEVEKKIIQQLI
+53 NEEVEKKIIQQLTH
-66 YKKKFYNKNKSNIEF
+66 KSKFYNKNKRSIEL

-89 LSDENLPVELKYLPI
+89 LSNEKLPIELKYLPV
-104 VESNLS
+104 VESNLN
-110 PTATS
+110 PTAIS

-144 IDPVKSTTAAVRY
+144 MDPVKSTTAAVRY

-164 HKDWNLAV
+164 HKDWDLAV

-179 RTISKAIHR
+179 RTILKAIQR

-202 PNETAN
+202 PKETAN
-208 YIPSFFATMYVLE
+208 YIPSFFATIYVLE
-221 YAKEHGINIDNN
+221 YAKEHGINFDNN

-242 VLITKRISMRQISK
+242 VLITQKVSMHQISK
-256 ALNISEDQLMNLNPS
+256 VLNISEEKLIDLNPS
-271 YIHKIIPVVEGQE
+271 YVHKIIPAVEGQE
-284 NYIYIPDSLT
+284 NYIYIPDSLSS
-294 PKFLE
+294 KFLE
-299 SEQDIYELATR
+299 SKQDIYELATR
-310 EFELREKPLPSLYS
+310 EFELREKPLPSLFS

-339 GKIANKFGVTVS
+339 GKIANRFGVTVS
-351 QIKKWNNLNTDQIRE
+351 QIKKWNNLTTDRIRE

>member
-1 MNQNLLNFCF
+1 MIQKLLNFCF
-11 LILFSQNIIFSQTY
+11 FVLFFQNSIFCQTY
-25 FEEYNLNKDTI
+25 FEEHNFDRDTI
-36 KERFK
+36 KDRFE

-53 NEEVEKKIIQQLI
+53 NEEVEKKIIQQLTH
-66 YKKKFYNKNKSNIEF
+66 KSKFYNKNQRNLEF

-89 LSDENLPVELKYLPI
+89 LSNEKLPVELKYLPV
-104 VESNLS
+104 VESNLN

-129 AVENGLVMNSYVDER
+129 AVENGLIMNSYVDER
-144 IDPVKSTTAAVRY
+144 MDPVKSTTAAVRY
-157 LKKLYDI
+157 LKKLYKI
-164 HKDWNLAV
+164 HKDWGLAV

-179 RTISKAIHR
+179 RTISKAIQR

-202 PNETAN
+202 PKETAN
-208 YIPSFFATMYVLE
+208 YIPSFFATIYVLE
-221 YAKEHGINIDNN
+221 YAKEHGINFDNN

-242 VLITKRISMRQISK
+242 VLITQKVSMHQISEV
-256 ALNISEDQLMNLNPS
+256 LNISEEKLIDLNPS
-271 YIHKIIPVVEGQE
+271 YVHKIIPAVEGQE
-284 NYIYIPDSLT
+284 NYIYIPDSLSS
-294 PKFLE
+294 KFLD
-299 SEQDIYELATR
+299 SKQDIYELATR
-310 EFELREKPLPSLYS
+310 EFELREKPLPSFFS

-339 GKIANKFGVTVS
+339 GKIANRFGVTVS
-351 QIKKWNNLNTDQIRE
+351 QIKKWNNLTTDQIRE

>member
-1 MNQNLLNFCF
+1 MIQKLLNFCF
-11 LILFSQNIIFSQTY
+11 FILFSQNIIFSQTHL
-25 FEEYNLNKDTI
+25 EQHNLNKDTI

-53 NEEVEKKIIQQLI
+53 NEEVEKKIIQQLT
-66 YKKKFYNKNKSNIEF
+66 YKLKFYNKSKRDLEF

-89 LSDENLPVELKYLPI
+89 LSNEKLPVELKYLPVI
-104 VESNLS
+104 ESNLN

-144 IDPVKSTTAAVRY
+144 MDPVKSTTAAVRY

-164 HKDWNLAV
+164 HKEWNLAV

-179 RTISKAIHR
+179 RTISKAIQR

-202 PNETAN
+202 PKETAN
-208 YIPSFFATMYVLE
+208 YIPSFFATIYVLE
-221 YAKEHGINIDNN
+221 YAKEHGINIDSN

-242 VLITKRISMRQISK
+242 VLIKQKVSIHQVSN
-256 ALNISEDQLMNLNPS
+256 ALNISEDKLTDLNPS
-271 YIHKIIPVVEGQE
+271 YVHKIIPVVEGQE
-284 NYIYIPDSLT
+284 NYIYIPDSLSS
-294 PKFLE
+294 KFLN
-299 SEQDIYELATR
+299 SEQDIYELARR
-310 EFELREKPLPSLYS
+310 EFELREKPLPSLFS

-339 GKIANKFGVTVS
+339 GKIANRFGVTVS
-351 QIKKWNNLNTDQIRE
+351 QIKKWNNLSTDQIRE

>member
-1 MNQNLLNFCF
+1 MQNLLNFCF
-11 LILFSQNIIFSQTY
+11 FVLFFQNTILCQTH
-25 FEEYNLNKDTI
+25 FEEHSFDRDTI
-36 KERFK
+36 QERFK

-53 NEEVEKKIIQQLI
+53 NEEVEKKIIQQLTH
-66 YKKKFYNKNKSNIEF
+66 KSNFYNKNKWSLEL

-89 LSDENLPVELKYLPI
+89 LSNEKLPVELKYLPV

-144 IDPVKSTTAAVRY
+144 MDPVKSTTAAVRY
-157 LKKLYDI
+157 LKKLHDI
-164 HKDWNLAV
+164 HKDWDLAV

-179 RTISKAIHR
+179 RTISKAIQR

-202 PNETAN
+202 PKETAN
-208 YIPSFFATMYVLE
+208 YIPSFFATIYVLE

-233 SNYFFKTDS
+233 SNYFSKTDS
-242 VLITKRISMRQISK
+242 VLIKQKVSMRQISE
-256 ALNISEDQLMNLNPS
+256 ALNISEDKLVDLNPS
-271 YIHKIIPVVEGQE
+271 YVHKIIPVVAGQE
-284 NYIYIPDSLT
+284 NYIYIPDSLS

-299 SEQDIYELATR
+299 SEKDIYELATR
-310 EFELREKPLPSLYS
+310 DFELREKPLPSLFS

-339 GKIANKFGVTVS
+339 GKIANRFGVTVS
-351 QIKKWNNLNTDQIRE
+351 QIKKWNNLTTDQIRDCLLYTS
-366 NQKIIIFPK
+366 PS
-375 KIPKN
+375 PRD

>member
-1 MNQNLLNFCF
+1 MIQKLLNFCF
-11 LILFSQNIIFSQTY
+11 FILFFQNIIFSQTHP
-25 FEEYNLNKDTI
+25 EQHNLNKDTI

-53 NEEVEKKIIQQLI
+53 NEEVEKKIIQQLTH
-66 YKKKFYNKNKSNIEF
+66 KLKFYNKRKRDLDF

-89 LSDENLPVELKYLPI
+89 LSNEKLPVELKYLPV
-104 VESNLS
+104 VESNLN

-144 IDPVKSTTAAVRY
+144 MDPVKSTTAAVRY

-164 HKDWNLAV
+164 HKEWNLAV

-179 RTISKAIHR
+179 RTISKAIQR

-202 PNETAN
+202 PRETAN
-208 YIPSFFATMYVLE
+208 YIPSFFATIYVLE

-242 VLITKRISMRQISK
+242 VLIKQKVSMHQVSK
-256 ALNISEDQLMNLNPS
+256 VLNISEDKLTDLNPS
-271 YIHKIIPVVEGQE
+271 YVHKIIPVVEGQE
-284 NYIYIPDSLT
+284 NYIYIPDSLSS
-294 PKFLE
+294 KFLN
-299 SEQDIYELATR
+299 SEQDIYELARR
-310 EFELREKPLPSLYS
+310 EFELREKPLPSLFS

-339 GKIANKFGVTVS
+339 GKIANRFGVTVS
-351 QIKKWNNLNTDQIRE
+351 QIKKWNNLSSDQIKE

-375 KIPKN
+375 KIPKK